1 MPLQYFLNHWGL
13 PDKRAGAAYSG
24 MTYERGAILKHL
36 DSARQDPCT
45 RTPLRRRHLSPNL
58 ALRGVIEAWV
68 AAQCKRRWVAA
79 KEALPHLCSS
89 TLVYATNTVPQ

>member
-1 MPLQYFLNHWGL
+1 
-13 PDKRAGAAYSG
+13 

-68 AAQCKRRWVAA
+68 AAQCERRWVA
-79 KEALPHLCSS
+79 
-89 TLVYATNTVPQ
+89 